1 MSGNLPASRYFMWVQ
16 LVGQLASIVAT
27 KGGAA
32 PKELMY
38 LNMLT
43 TSARYGTLTEEELV
57 DLDKRITNDIRTG
70 VEPASK
76 DLEELENRLLS
87 RSRQI
92 QARNDLPVG
101 GMDATTTVEER
112 KAVEQAQENAQRVE
126 APTPQD
132 HPANQPESGQ

>member
-1 MSGNLPASRYFMWVQ
+1 MSGNLPAQKYFMWLQ

-43 TSARYGTLTEEELV
+43 TAARYGTLTEEELTE
-57 DLDKRITNDIRTG
+57 LDKRVTNDIRTG
-70 VEPASK
+70 AEPSSK

-92 QARNDLPVG
+92 QAKQDMPPG
-101 GMDATTTVEER
+101 GLDATETVQER
-112 KAVEQAQENAQRVE
+112 VRREQQANAQPVEQ
-126 APTPQD
+126 PSPQD
-132 HPANQPESGQ
+132 HPSNQPEGT

>member
-1 MSGNLPASRYFMWVQ
+1 MSGNLPASKYFMWLQ
-16 LVGQLASIVAT
+16 LVGQLASIVAN

-43 TSARYGTLTEEELV
+43 TAARYGTLTEEELTE
-57 DLDKRITNDIRTG
+57 LDKRVTNDIRTG
-70 VEPASK
+70 VEPASA

-92 QARNDLPVG
+92 QAKGDMPPG
-101 GMDATTTVEER
+101 GLDATETVQER
-112 KAVEQAQENAQRVE
+112 VVREQRASQPVEQ
-126 APTPQD
+126 PSPQN
-132 HPANQPESGQ
+132 HPDNQPEGGA